1 MGYSTRV
8 CRPRSAS
15 IEPGEFLRFT
25 LDPLR
30 LAILG
35 RAAEGTVDVDAISS
49 SLDVDR
55 RKVLGELGKLRSAG
69 LLLEGDLLDR
79 EALRRLAGSL
89 DRPPPVDDDVVAGAW
104 DADEEKVLRS
114 FFSGSRLTAIP
125 ASATKKLIILE
136 HLAQDFEIGV
146 RYPEREVNEM
156 LGGYHDDYA
165 ALRRYMVEAGILS
178 REAGVYW
185 RSGGRVELE

>member
-1 MGYSTRV
+1 M
-8 CRPRSAS
+8 
-15 IEPGEFLRFT
+15 
-25 LDPLR
+25 
-30 LAILG
+30 
-35 RAAEGTVDVDAISS
+35 
-49 SLDVDR
+49 
-55 RKVLGELGKLRSAG
+55 GKLRSAG
-69 LLLEGDLLDR
+69 LLAEGDVLDR
-79 EALRRLAGSL
+79 DALRRLAGSL

-146 RYPEREVNEM
+146 RYPERDVNEM
-156 LGGYHDDYA
+156 LGAYHDDYA

-185 RSGGRVELE
+185 RSGGRVDLE